1 MPGAL
6 GPRFALEAGFLI
18 LLAVVLGFAD
28 LSPLLIILIMA
39 LAWLLVAL
47 IEYFAWRQGPRFPT
61 RYAAATGPALEQ
73 EQVVVEDVP
82 PPPPPAPRA
91 TAPPAEPPQ
100 PAPRATAPP
109 PEPPPPRVE
118 EETIVEPAPAQKPAA
133 GSADE
138 SIEQAD
144 ERVGAARLAFDVE
157 EQRTRHRLEPLKPRP
172 KRRFGLFGPRG
183 RPDESSSDEER

>member
-39 LAWLLVAL
+39 LAWLLVSL

-61 RYAAATGPALEQ
+61 RYAAAGPMMEQ
-73 EQVVVEDVP
+73 EQLVVEEQPAAVP
-82 PPPPPAPRA
+82 PPPAA
-91 TAPPAEPPQ
+91 TTPTP
-100 PAPRATAPP
+100 
-109 PEPPPPRVE
+109 VE
-118 EETIVEPAPAQKPAA
+118 EQTVVAPSAAVEARPEA
-133 GSADE
+133 GSAQE

-144 ERVGAARLAFDVE
+144 ERVDAARLAFSE
-157 EQRTRHRLEPLKPRP
+157 EETRTRYRLEPLQPQPR
-172 KRRFGLFGPRG
+172 RRFGIFGPRS
-183 RPDESSSDEER
+183 RPETPREEER